1 MKDMKS
7 QLSFQMGD
15 DQNVQQL
22 AENEPL
28 GIIQAIFYACLG
40 GFSIQEILEVQ
51 KQ

>member
-1 MKDMKS
+1 MKQIVS
-7 QLSFQMGD
+7 NQMGD

-40 GFSIQEILEVQ
+40 GFSIQEVLEVQ
-51 KQ
+51 K